1 MLPLNWIAAPCL
13 FLYGVCHR
21 GEEMLGKAA
30 VGGIE

>member
-21 GEEMLGKAA
+21 GKEMLGKAA